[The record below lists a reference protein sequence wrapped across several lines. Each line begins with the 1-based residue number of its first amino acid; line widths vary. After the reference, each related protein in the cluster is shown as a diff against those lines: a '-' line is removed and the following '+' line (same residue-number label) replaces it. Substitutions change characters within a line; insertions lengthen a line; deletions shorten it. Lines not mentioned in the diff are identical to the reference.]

1 MSTPASKRSNG
12 IRALLRL
19 LQKEGKLAAENAD
32 RIEREADEQGVSVS
46 QLLEREGIITEKD
59 LAVLLATTLR
69 LRIIDLTS
77 YPFDPGLARELK
89 EPVAT
94 RYNVVPIRVDE
105 RTIEVATANPLDID
119 ALKAVEFATGKRV
132 QAVVATR
139 SEINDAL
146 AHVYRLQ
153 ESLDQFLQHV
163 PDESL
168 TVNVLRDEGGDLRTA
183 VREAELPPVVKL
195 ADLIL
200 IEGIKGRASDVHI
213 EPGTDAVAVRYRID
227 GILEE
232 SFRFPKWVQSAL
244 VARLKV
250 MAKLDITER
259 RVPQDGRIQ
268 LRYADR
274 VVDLR
279 VSSLPAQHGEKITLR
294 ILDANNAVHALDR
307 LGLSPDNIQR
317 LRDAIRR
324 PEGMILVT
332 GPTGSGKT
340 TTLYALLREKISPDI
355 NIVTIE
361 NPIEYQLKGINQV
374 EVNEKQGLTF
384 AGVLRS
390 VLRQD
395 PDVILVGEIR
405 DQETAQIAF
414 QAAQTGH
421 LVLSTVHTNDA
432 AAAVT
437 RLMDLGIEPFIVAAA
452 LNMVVAQRLVR
463 RVCQAC
469 SAPVKPS
476 EDVQRLLAV
485 DPEQEGLRRGVG
497 CNLCRQTG
505 FAGRVGVYEVLP
517 VTQPIAKII
526 ETGGTESIVR
536 QQGRREGNPSL
547 LDDARATLLKG
558 LTTGEELM
566 RVVQVSASVLRC
578 PACRHD
584 IADEYAS
591 CPHCGHALRSLC
603 GGCGKPLE
611 PGWVTC
617 AYCGAS
623 RTQSETAPAAAPA
636 VAARTRSYKAL
647 VVDDNAALRDIVR
660 LTLERS
666 GLGLTVVTAED
677 GKQALDM
684 VAIERPDIVL
694 LDLQMPEI
702 DGIEVCRRLRSDVRT
717 AFVPVLML
725 TAQTGE
731 ESVSQAFAA
740 GTDDYIVKPF
750 RREDLVLR
758 VRRMLER
765 TYGQEGLSPAGDVV
779 RAAGAVAATTVAAT
793 TVAATGQPE
802 DPTLITSL
810 DADAAGPARLEP
822 SRTTVHTGAV
832 GNLLAQV
839 VADKGALGM
848 VIQRLEE
855 RLTSLT
861 ARLDAEIAV
870 RSDEMRKT
878 LERIRTNHER
888 ALAQLR
894 GQQAESAT
902 EAMRATD
909 DALHA
914 IQEESHR
921 LRQESEESLLA
932 ARSLISDLKSEEN
945 GEAAITPKA
954 ERRSRRKSNAK
965 DGQRA
970 ENDKAGSEAP

>member
-19 LQKEGKLAAENAD
+19 LQKEGKVAADSVD
-32 RIEREADEQGVSVS
+32 RIAQEADEKGVAVS
-46 QLLEREGIITEKD
+46 ELLEREGILTEKD

-77 YPFDPGLARELK
+77 YPFDPGLSRELK
-89 EPVAT
+89 EAVAI
-94 RYNVVPIRVDE
+94 RYNVVPIRIDE

-139 SEINDAL
+139 PEISDAL
-146 AHVYRLQ
+146 THVYRLQ

-168 TVNVLRDEGGDLRTA
+168 TVNELREEGGDLRAA

-232 SFRFPKWVQSAL
+232 SFRFPKWVQNAL

-294 ILDANNAVHALDR
+294 ILDATSAVHALDR
-307 LGLSPDNIQR
+307 VGLSPANMQR

-340 TTLYALLREKISPDI
+340 TTLYALLREKISPGI

-384 AGVLRS
+384 AEVLRS

-405 DQETAQIAF
+405 DKETAQIAF

-437 RLMDLGIEPFIVAAA
+437 RLIDLGIESYVIGAA
-452 LNMVVAQRLVR
+452 LNMVIAQRLVR

-469 SAPVKPS
+469 GAPTAPS
-476 EDVQRLLAV
+476 EDVQRLLDIAP
-485 DPEQEGLRRGVG
+485 DQQGLRRGAG
-497 CNLCRQTG
+497 CNVCRQTG
-505 FAGRVGVYEVLP
+505 YTGRVGVYEVLP
-517 VTQPIAKII
+517 ITPTIGKII
-526 ETGGTESIVR
+526 ESGGTESSVR
-536 QQGRREGNPSL
+536 QQARREGNPSL
-547 LDDARATLLKG
+547 LDDARDTLLNG

-584 IADEYAS
+584 IDDEYTS
-591 CPHCGHALRSLC
+591 CPHCGHVLRSLC
-603 GGCGKPLE
+603 VGCGKPLE
-611 PGWVTC
+611 AGWVTC

-623 RTQSETAPAAAPA
+623 ATQAEAASSPAAPAAQAP
-636 VAARTRSYKAL
+636 ARTRSYKAL

-660 LTLERS
+660 ITLERS
-666 GLGLTVVTAED
+666 GLGLTIMTAAD

-684 VAIERPDIVL
+684 VAAERPDIVL

-702 DGIEVCRRLRSDVRT
+702 DGIEVTRRLRSDVRT

-731 ESVSQAFAA
+731 ESMAQAFAA

-765 TYGQEGLSPAGDVV
+765 TYGTEGLSPAGEVV
-779 RAAGAVAATTVAAT
+779 RAVGAAPAAS
-793 TVAATGQPE
+793 E
-802 DPTLITSL
+802 DPALIAPL
-810 DADAAGPARLEP
+810 DGEPAPAREP
-822 SRTTVHTGAV
+822 SRTETHTGAV

-878 LERIRTNHER
+878 LDRIRSNHER

-909 DALHA
+909 EALLA
-914 IQEESHR
+914 IQEESLR
-921 LRQESEESLLA
+921 LRRESEEALVA
-932 ARSLISDLKSEEN
+932 ARSLITDLKTEDGGDAVAS
-945 GEAAITPKA
+945 KA
-954 ERRSRRKSNAK
+954 ERRSRRRSAARDAQK
-965 DGQRA
+965 A
-970 ENDKAGSEAP
+970 EGDKAGSEAQ